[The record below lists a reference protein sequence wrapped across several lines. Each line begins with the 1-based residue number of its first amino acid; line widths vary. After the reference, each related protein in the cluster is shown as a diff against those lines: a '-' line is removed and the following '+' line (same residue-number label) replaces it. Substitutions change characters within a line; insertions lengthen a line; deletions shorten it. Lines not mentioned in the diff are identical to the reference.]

1 MAGGALPPLPEE
13 AGRMVDIAGRAPRE
27 RSSLLTDPRARSIL
41 IQATLLILV
50 VAFGW
55 YFFEN
60 ARANLTSQHIA
71 TGFGFL
77 NGTAGFGVSQAL
89 IPYSETST
97 YGRAFVVGLLNT
109 LLVASLG
116 IVFATAIGFLVGVA
130 RLSKNWL
137 IAKVAEVYVEVIRNL
152 PLLFQILFWYLAVLA
167 TLPPPR
173 QSFSFF
179 GLAFANNRGLVVPE
193 PIFNEGSGAVGI
205 AFLAGLALALIAR
218 YWARTRQM
226 RTGQVFPMARTALAL
241 ILGLPLVVYLVLG
254 VPIRFDLP
262 ELKGLNFTTGLRIIP
277 EFLALLLALSTYTAA
292 FIAEIVRAG
301 ILAVNKGQTEAAYSL
316 GLRPGQT
323 LRLVVVPQAL
333 RVIIPPLTSQYLNLT
348 KNSSLAV
355 AIGYPDFFALFAGTT
370 LNQTGQAIEIIALTM
385 AVYLVISLITSG
397 LMNFYN
403 RRVALVER

>member
-1 MAGGALPPLPEE
+1 
-13 AGRMVDIAGRAPRE
+13 MVDIAERAPRE
-27 RSSLLTDPRARSIL
+27 RSSLLTDPRARAIL
-41 IQATLLILV
+41 IQATLLVLV
-50 VAFGW
+50 VGFGW
-55 YFFEN
+55 YFVEN
-60 ARANLTSQHIA
+60 ARANLAAQMIA

-109 LLVASLG
+109 LLVSGLG
-116 IVFATAIGFLVGVA
+116 IVFATALGFLVGIA

-152 PLLFQILFWYLAVLA
+152 PLLFQIMFWYLAVLA
-167 TLPPPR
+167 TLPKPL
-173 QSFSFF
+173 QSLSFF
-179 GLAFANNRGLVVPE
+179 GLAFVNNRGLVVPE

-205 AFLAGLALALIAR
+205 AILAGLAIAVIVR
-218 YWARTRQM
+218 YWVRARQM
-226 RTGQVFPMARTALAL
+226 RTGQIFPMGLMALAL
-241 ILGLPLVVYLVLG
+241 ILGLPLLVYFFPG
-254 VPIRFDLP
+254 TPIRFELP
-262 ELKGLNFTTGLRIIP
+262 ELKGLNFATGLRIIP
-277 EFLALLLALSTYTAA
+277 EFLALLLALSTYTAG

-316 GLRPGQT
+316 GLRPGPT

-385 AVYLVISLITSG
+385 AVYLAISLITSA

>member
-13 AGRMVDIAGRAPRE
+13 AGRMVDIAGRAPPE
-27 RSSLLTDPRARSIL
+27 RSSLLTDPRVRSVL

-109 LLVASLG
+109 LLVAGLG
-116 IVFATAIGFLVGVA
+116 IVFATATGFLVGVA

-137 IAKVAEVYVEVIRNL
+137 IAKLAEVYVEVIRNI

-167 TLPPPR
+167 SLPPPR

-179 GLAFANNRGLVVPE
+179 GLAFANNRGIVVPE

-218 YWARTRQM
+218 YWAHARQM
-226 RTGQVFPMARTALAL
+226 RTGQIFPMGRTALAL
-241 ILGLPLVVYLVLG
+241 ILGLPLVVYLFLG
-254 VPIRFDLP
+254 APIRFDLP
-262 ELKGLNFTTGLRIIP
+262 ELTGLNFATGLRIIP

-403 RRVALVER
+403 HRVALVER